1 MDFIVCHITN
11 LTNMAVEAE
20 HIRTLNKYEKT
31 ILLALERGMKR
42 YAWVP
47 LEQLKTTTKLS
58 ESEINYRL
66 SRLIRWG
73 MVRFNPVPYDGYS
86 LVFGGYDTLAL
97 ATLTQKGTI
106 SALGTQIGEGKE
118 SLVYDALGLGP
129 VAIKFHR
136 VGGRSFSSARLNR
149 EYMPEDGHCPWL
161 IASRKSAER
170 EYEALTLLH
179 PNVSVPLPI
188 AQNRHAVVMSLIKGQ
203 NLNRCR
209 LDAPKEVL
217 DEILVQAAL
226 AYKAGVIHA
235 DLSEYNILMEEE
247 KVILID
253 WPQWTE
259 TSHPNAEAILF
270 RDIDNILAFFQRK
283 YQLKYDREDAF
294 RCVTG

>member
-1 MDFIVCHITN
+1 
-11 LTNMAVEAE
+11 MAVSAE

-66 SRLIRWG
+66 SRLIAWG
-73 MVRFNPVPYDGYS
+73 MVRFNPVPYDGYA

-97 ATLTQKGTI
+97 ATLTHKGTI
-106 SALGTQIGEGKE
+106 SAIGTLIGEGKE
-118 SLVYDALGLGP
+118 SVVYDALGLGP

-149 EYMPEDGHCPWL
+149 DYMPEEGHCPWL
-161 IASRKSAER
+161 LASRKSAER
-170 EYEALTLLH
+170 EYEALVALH

-188 AQNRHAVVMSLIKGQ
+188 AQNRHTVVMSFINGP

-209 LDAPKEVL
+209 LEAPQ
-217 DEILVQAAL
+217 EILEEILENAHL
-226 AYKAGVIHA
+226 AYQEGIIHA
-235 DLSEYNILMEEE
+235 DLSEYNILVEEE

-253 WPQWTE
+253 WPQWVGTD
-259 TSHPNAEAILF
+259 HPNAEAIVG

-283 YQLKYDREDAF
+283 YQLDYSREDAM
-294 RCVTG
+294 RWVIG